1 MAIKLQGS
9 FYFLMPTRKNNVV
22 SQIENR
28 KHNLAVVQEAIA
40 FDSRF
45 AEKLVP
51 VRDFLSHRIELLEEE
66 LAA

>member
-1 MAIKLQGS
+1 
-9 FYFLMPTRKNNVV
+9 MPTRKKNVA

-40 FDSRF
+40 ADSRS

-51 VRDFLSHRIELLEEE
+51 VREFLSHRIELLEQE